1 MTSSADTESD
11 RAAGEVAWFC
21 TECGGRHERVEQS
34 DVDQQGN
41 TDDLSQVFDRH

>member
-1 MTSSADTESD
+1 MTSSADAESD

-21 TECGGRHERVEQS
+21 TECGCRHEPVGPS
-34 DVDQQGN
+34 DGDRHSN

>member
-1 MTSSADTESD
+1 MTSSADAESD

-21 TECGGRHERVEQS
+21 TKCGGRHKRLGQS
-34 DVDQQGN
+34 DVEQDRN